1 MKEQLLALIDRHN
14 VVVSTLEQVSAK
26 VKVDGWLFKG
36 MELWHNLACEGSD
49 ITHIAREN
57 GIDAKCNMQTGR
69 IIVYGNSAAE

>member
-14 VVVSTLEQVSAK
+14 AVVSTLEQVSAK

-36 MELWHNLACEGSD
+36 MELWHNFGFEGSD
-49 ITHIAREN
+49 ITHMAREN